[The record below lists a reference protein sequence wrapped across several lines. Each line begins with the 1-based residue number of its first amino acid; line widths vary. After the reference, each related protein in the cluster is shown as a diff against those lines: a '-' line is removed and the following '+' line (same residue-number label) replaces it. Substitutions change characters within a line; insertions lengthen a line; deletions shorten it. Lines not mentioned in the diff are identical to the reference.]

1 MIAILI
7 TMQILGASV
16 TIDVQKLYGAMSM
29 GTCKELLP
37 IVMWNYRASEG
48 YCWKG
53 DILQRNQSTRLIDPK
68 I

>member
-1 MIAILI
+1 MITILI

-16 TIDVQKLYGAMSM
+16 TIDAERLYGTMSM

-37 IVMWNYRASEG
+37 IIMQNYSAIEG

-53 DILQRNQSTRLIDPK
+53 DILNIPPQK

>member
-1 MIAILI
+1 MITILL
-7 TMQILGASV
+7 TMQLLGASV
-16 TIDVQKLYGAMSM
+16 TIDVQKLYGAMSI
-29 GTCKELLP
+29 GTCNELLP
-37 IVMWNYRASEG
+37 IILFNYDATEG

>member
-1 MIAILI
+1 MITILI
-7 TMQILGASV
+7 TMQLLGASV
-16 TIDVQKLYGAMSM
+16 TIDVQKLYGAMSI
-29 GTCKELLP
+29 GTCNELLP
-37 IVMWNYRASEG
+37 IILFNYDATEG